1 MRKLIFTLLAAFALA
16 ASSQAQSI
24 KLGHINS
31 AEIIEAMPVMKTAK
45 DSLQRYSSAI
55 EKQYGMMGV
64 EYETLL
70 KEYNDLPK
78 NAESFVKEDKEK
90 QLLAMQQRI
99 KDFEDGAQQKVAKKQ
114 EELVQP
120 ILKKIQDAIK
130 AVAED
135 GKYTY
140 IFDSTPGGSL
150 LYQST
155 STDISADV
163 KRKLGI

>member
-1 MRKLIFTLLAAFALA
+1 MRKLIFTLLAAVSLA
-16 ASSQAQSI
+16 TSSQAQTI

-31 AEIIEAMPVMKTAK
+31 AEIIEAMPAMKVAK
-45 DSLQRYSSAI
+45 DSLQRFSAAI
-55 EKQYGMMGV
+55 EKQYGQMGA
-64 EYETLL
+64 EYQNLL
-70 KEYNDLPK
+70 KEYDALPA
-78 NAESFVKEDKEK
+78 NVESFVKEDKEK
-90 QLLAMQQRI
+90 QLLAMQERI
-99 KDFEDGAQQKVAKKQ
+99 KTFEEGAQQKVAKKQ

-130 AVAED
+130 LVAED
-135 GKYTY
+135 GKYSY

-155 STDISADV
+155 STDIAADV